1 MINIKGT
8 YNISF
13 KFQNMFLNEEFIVSG
28 ENIITLLG
36 ESFFLNRAIN
46 EYFSPIQYIVIGD
59 GVNKPKKTDFTL
71 GHETSRKKCIT
82 KVDLQKKQIL
92 LICSFNVSEMIGTT
106 EIGTSNGDILISHD
120 VYDKIDE
127 SFLNPSVGDIRV
139 EYGFQLSTGSLKG
152 DWSESENN
160 IYYSYEPNEVIGV
173 IEDGK
178 SGYKN
183 VNSLNEL
190 VNGSYYYDLTTK
202 NLYIKTTNALSP
214 NYHEIIVQVR

>member
-1 MINIKGT
+1 M
-8 YNISF
+8 
-13 KFQNMFLNEEFIVSG
+13 
-28 ENIITLLG
+28 
-36 ESFFLNRAIN
+36 
-46 EYFSPIQYIVIGD
+46 
-59 GVNKPKKTDFTL
+59 
-71 GHETSRKKCIT
+71 
-82 KVDLQKKQIL
+82 QKKQIL
-92 LICSFNVSEMIGTT
+92 LIGSFNVSEMIGTT

-160 IYYSYEPNEVIGV
+160 TYYSYEPNEVIGV